1 MIDSHGGYTLVV
13 FFPISDLLKQ
23 YQQSEG
29 NNLGAPDGEANL
41 HNPEFYLNLFPPDW
55 RDVHLLASAAQ
66 SKTSTF
72 TPAGSPTTQCAMLKA
87 RTKSRYAQAH
97 NRIYQVHSKNQLANH
112 DGLSRR

>member
-55 RDVHLLASAAQ
+55 RDVHLLASAFRGGAKQDVNFHSCRQSHDAMRNAEGKNEEPLRSSAQ
-66 SKTSTF
+66 SNLPSTQQK
-72 TPAGSPTTQCAMLKA
+72 PASQP
-87 RTKSRYAQAH
+87 
-97 NRIYQVHSKNQLANH
+97 
-112 DGLSRR
+112 